1 MQVILTMH
9 LEEGDLA
16 LSQRSAVL
24 HLLHLFGRSEEEAA
38 AQQLQ
43 GVYDLAAKTLLF
55 QLVEGEAGI
64 YLQASA
70 AGTTQASK

>member
-1 MQVILTMH
+1 MGFLNGRAAREDVGMQVILTMH

-43 GVYDLAAKTLLF
+43 GGL
-55 QLVEGEAGI
+55 
-64 YLQASA
+64 
-70 AGTTQASK
+70 